1 LQANNK
7 RLGVYF
13 SRLAIFMVLA
23 LFLLLNTSPV
33 FPQSSNV
40 VRDIVVE
47 GIQRIE
53 PDTVRSYLLIQ
64 EGDAFD
70 SERVDRSLKSLFATG
85 LFDDVSITQRGD
97 SLVINVVENP
107 IINRIAFEGNV
118 ALSDESLKAEVTL
131 KPRVIYTRSTVQN
144 DVERIL
150 NIYRRTGRF
159 GATVE
164 PKVITLEQNRIDLV
178 FEIDEGVETEIERIR
193 FVGNKDYSDSRLREE
208 IRTKESAWYRF
219 LSSDDTFDPER
230 LNFDRELLRQFYLH
244 EGYADF
250 KVQSAVAE
258 LTPDR
263 KDFFVTFTVDEGD
276 RYQFGKIDIV
286 VRLRDLAVEDLS
298 AALEI
303 MSGDWYDSRVVD
315 SAVNAIS
322 DVVGARGFAFVDV
335 YPRVVRNQEEKTINL
350 TFEVGEGPRVF
361 IERIEIVGNVRTLGK
376 VIRREFRLVEGDAFS
391 TTKLERSRQRIQ
403 NLNYFESV
411 SVEEEAGSA
420 AGMAVIKVK
429 VTEKSTGSIAI
440 GGGYSTDKGP
450 LADLTI
456 TENNLLG
463 RGQRLSLTTTLALKG
478 SQIDLSY
485 TEPYFLDRE
494 ILSGI
499 DIFRTTKDNQ
509 DSSSFDNL
517 SLGGALRIG
526 YPVTEDLSQAWKY
539 ELKQT
544 EVSGIPANASAVV
557 KASAGKVNISEV
569 KHTITYDKRNNLLVP
584 TDGYVVR
591 AVTDV
596 AGGIGDSQYMRNQVA
611 VAQYYPI
618 YDQWVLSLSGKAGYI
633 FDLGKPLSISDRFYS
648 SDSHLRGFENAGIGP
663 RDRATEDA
671 LGGEWSY
678 AASAE
683 LNFPIRFLKEVGV
696 SGRFFTDMGS
706 NGGIDEIGEIDDVG
720 SLRASFGA
728 GLSYAS
734 PFGLIGIDVGFPVLS
749 EDFDKTQ
756 TFRVNF
762 GTRF

>member
-1 LQANNK
+1 MQANNK

-286 VRLRDLAVEDLS
+286 VRLRDLAVEDLTL
-298 AALEI
+298 ALEI
-303 MSGDWYDSRVVD
+303 RSGDWYDSRVVD

-440 GGGYSTDKGP
+440 GGGYSTDKGA

-509 DSSSFDNL
+509 DSSSFDNS

-544 EVSGIPANASAVV
+544 EVSGVPANASAVV

-569 KHTITYDKRNNLLVP
+569 
-584 TDGYVVR
+584 
-591 AVTDV
+591 
-596 AGGIGDSQYMRNQVA
+596 
-611 VAQYYPI
+611 
-618 YDQWVLSLSGKAGYI
+618 
-633 FDLGKPLSISDRFYS
+633 
-648 SDSHLRGFENAGIGP
+648 
-663 RDRATEDA
+663 
-671 LGGEWSY
+671 
-678 AASAE
+678 
-683 LNFPIRFLKEVGV
+683 
-696 SGRFFTDMGS
+696 
-706 NGGIDEIGEIDDVG
+706 
-720 SLRASFGA
+720 
-728 GLSYAS
+728 
-734 PFGLIGIDVGFPVLS
+734 
-749 EDFDKTQ
+749 
-756 TFRVNF
+756 
-762 GTRF
+762 